1 VSRTVPRIFFSD
13 LDGTLLDEDGSLHPD
28 TVQAFKELAAR
39 GTRIVLASGRIP
51 LNMVEICQALD
62 LEGPQ
67 ITMNGALV
75 CSPTTGDVVV
85 GHTLDEPAVRDHLQF
100 AEDRGIPAVLAF
112 PDGYKARDL
121 GPVRRDFD
129 AQLPEEVPDL
139 DALATSR
146 PYKTYLMTGPERF
159 HAVLDEAYRLF
170 EGRYHVTSG
179 GNDISVELLHRQAN
193 KGAAATAFAASLGVP
208 MSEVA
213 AAGDG
218 LNDVELLRAAGVSIA
233 MPEAPPHVRQAATHV
248 APPRSAGG
256 LVQVVEELF
265 LA

>member
-1 VSRTVPRIFFSD
+1 VSRPVPRIFFSD

-51 LNMVEICQALD
+51 LNMVEICRALD
-62 LEGPQ
+62 LDGPQ

-85 GHTLDEPAVRDHLQF
+85 GHALDEPAVRDHLQF
-100 AEDRGIPAVLAF
+100 AADLGIPAVLAF
-112 PDGYKARDL
+112 PDGYKSRNLD
-121 GPVRRDFD
+121 PIRKDFD

-139 DALATSR
+139 DTLATSR

-159 HAVLDEAYRLF
+159 REVLDEAYRRF
-170 EGRYHVTSG
+170 DGRYHVTSG
-179 GNDISVELLHRQAN
+179 GNDISVELLHLQAN

-218 LNDVELLRAAGVSIA
+218 LNDVELLRAVGVSIA
-233 MPEAPPHVRQAATHV
+233 MPEAPPPVREAATHV
-248 APPRSAGG
+248 APPRSDGG
-256 LVQVVEELF
+256 LVRLVEELF
-265 LA
+265 LV